1 MQEKTKI
8 LIIED
13 EEGLLLTLKDRLEA
27 EGYACETQ
35 SNGNK
40 GLEAALGGVYGLILL
55 DIMLPG
61 KDGFAICEALRAA
74 NNHTPIIMLTAR
86 GQVDDRVKGLKLGA
100 DDYLGKPFEW
110 SELLARIEALLRR
123 VNQEH
128 QLRKE
133 EWQDAIKKGQVDY
146 ERFSVDFSSS
156 TVLRNGES
164 VPLSAQE
171 FKLLAYLCEHPEI
184 MHTRESLLNAVWSY
198 GTKLTTRTVDVHI
211 AWLRKKIGDSE
222 PVPRHIKT
230 VRGIGY
236 RFLP

>member
-1 MQEKTKI
+1 MNQKTKI

-13 EEGLLLTLKDRLEA
+13 EEGLLLTLKDRLES
-27 EGYACETQ
+27 EGYSCETRNEGI
-35 SNGNK
+35 S
-40 GLEAALGGVYGLILL
+40 GLDAALGGNYDLILL
-55 DIMLPG
+55 DIMLPS
-61 KDGFAICEALRAA
+61 KDGFEICSKLREARV
-74 NNHTPIIMLTAR
+74 HTPIIMLTAR
-86 GQVDDRVKGLKLGA
+86 GQVVDRVNGLRLGA
-100 DDYLGKPFEW
+100 DDYLGKPFDW
-110 SELLARIEALLRR
+110 TELLARIEALLRR

-133 EWQDAIKKGQVDY
+133 EWQDAIKKGRVDY
-146 ERFSVDFSSS
+146 EKFSVDFSSS
-156 TVLRNGES
+156 S
-164 VPLSAQE
+164 VEREGKILSLSAQE

-211 AWLRKKIGDSE
+211 AWLRKKLGDSE

-230 VRGIGY
+230 IRGIGY